1 MPIIKKWD
9 INIFKYYLLQQKV
22 LRTIFESVFIT
33 KKFTQCKTLR
43 TFKIGQLQSIF
54 TSISHPYLF
63 TKSLRLTLPSSI
75 SQQFFTFFFFFRS
88 TIPTIYTKNIFP
100 TWTIEPIQAALRD
113 QRASESCENW
123 HCFKLFLLPQSMDS
137 DNRAHNHGHLVTQAQ
152 KIGVQQVLVSDTEA
166 SNRSDKLFNPTSL
179 TPSTYC
185 HYFHTQLLLSQE
197 LTFPLKPVA

>member
-1 MPIIKKWD
+1 MLPIIKKWD

-75 SQQFFTFFFFFRS
+75 SQQFFNFFFFFVQLSQQS
-88 TIPTIYTKNIFP
+88 TPKTFSQP
-100 TWTIEPIQAALRD
+100 EPLSQFRLRWGI
-113 QRASESCENW
+113 SE
-123 HCFKLFLLPQSMDS
+123 
-137 DNRAHNHGHLVTQAQ
+137 
-152 KIGVQQVLVSDTEA
+152 LVSLVRTGIVLNSSFFLKAWTVITGLTITDTL
-166 SNRSDKLFNPTSL
+166 SPRLRKLAYSR
-179 TPSTYC
+179 Y
-185 HYFHTQLLLSQE
+185 
-197 LTFPLKPVA
+197 